1 MAEKQVGV
9 RLSVIDGG
17 KVKAE
22 LRSVGQEGAAA
33 LDKIRQ
39 ATEPASAGLKVVNAA
54 AQDING
60 RLSGLAGNAGV
71 AASALSALGPVGA
84 IAAAAVGAVALAVG
98 KGLMDFAEAEK
109 MTQRLTAVLEAT
121 GYSAGLTADQ
131 LDEFADAMEAST
143 MATAESVKGAAAV
156 LATFRSISGDTFT
169 RTLGLAQ
176 DLAATMGGD
185 LSSSALQLGKALE
198 DPING
203 VSALQR
209 VGVTFSASQKDVI
222 KSLVETGQKAE
233 AQKLILDVLAKQVG
247 GAGNKE
253 AESVAGAFKRAGD
266 AVGNFLEELVQITGI
281 APGTRDAL
289 EGIAAGVNKVT
300 VNLMGAG
307 SVGARIGVATK
318 ELADAQK
325 ELAQARELAN
335 NTGLVEDQQ
344 AVVAWEKRVADLKSK
359 IETIRADARAADTK
373 TDDAAAGQAKAQADQ
388 ATEAVLA
395 KQAEF
400 NKALEGL
407 STLDEK
413 LKAVREKLVTEV
425 AGLKSMRDKGADPA
439 AIDKAIA
446 TANEVAKRTEADL
459 RKPAT
464 DAAKKA
470 SEQTQSLIDDLVA
483 SISTFGNK
491 REDFIRK
498 YVDRLGEGASAE
510 EIARVKQLAGAL
522 FDGQKSVEAHTKAIG
537 DGKHVTEEVRTA
549 TEKYAARLAE
559 LDKYLKDGAISQET
573 YARAVAKAKREME
586 DASTDGL
593 SGLRRGLRQYS
604 DEANNTAKAMEEAI
618 SGSFKGM
625 EDALVDLVSTGKVDF
640 KSLVDSMIADLAR
653 LAIRQAIT
661 GPLASALGGLLG
673 GGGGAASS
681 LLGSLPAL
689 TGSGFTTGIYHS
701 GGRVGAST
709 PEARELPAAL
719 WSTAPRAHSGA
730 RLLGPGEV
738 PIIAELGERVL
749 NRKQTRDYEAALAG
763 QQPGGNVSVST
774 PPTQVV
780 FNGAP
785 AGTRVEERDDGNGG
799 RRLDVFF
806 DEQVAASMRKRGSR
820 TQQALG
826 GYSVRPS
833 LVRR

>member
-109 MTQRLTAVLEAT
+109 VTQRLTAVLEAT

-131 LDEFADAMEAST
+131 IDEFADAMEAST
-143 MATAESVKGAAAV
+143 MATAESVKGAAAI

-176 DLAATMGGD
+176 DLAATFGGD
-185 LSSSALQLGKALE
+185 LSSSATQLGKALE
-198 DPING
+198 DPVNG
-203 VSALQR
+203 ISALAR

-233 AQKLILDVLAKQVG
+233 AQKLILDVLAQQVG
-247 GAGNKE
+247 GAASKE
-253 AESVAGAFKRAGD
+253 SDSVAGAFKRAGD

-300 VNLMGAG
+300 VNLAGAG
-307 SVGARIGVATK
+307 SVGVRIGVATK
-318 ELADAQK
+318 ELTDAQK

-335 NTGLVEDQQ
+335 NTGLAEDQQ
-344 AVVAWEKRVADLKSK
+344 AVVAWEKRVTDLKSK
-359 IETIRADARAADTK
+359 IETIRADARAADPK
-373 TDDAAAGQAKAQADQ
+373 VNEAAAGQAKAQADQ

-510 EIARVKQLAGAL
+510 EITRVKELAGAL
-522 FDGQKSVEAHTKAIG
+522 FDGQKSVEAHTKAMS
-537 DGKHVTEEVRTA
+537 DGKQITEEVATA
-549 TEKYAARLAE
+549 AQKYALRIAE
-559 LDKYLKDGAISQET
+559 LDKVLKEGGISQET
-573 YARAVAKAKREME
+573 YALAVAKARKELE
-586 DASTDGL
+586 DQSTDAL
-593 SGLRRGLRQYS
+593 SGVRRGLRQYA
-604 DEANNTAKAMEEAI
+604 DEATNAAKTMEGAI
-618 SGSFKGM
+618 TTGLKGI
-625 EDALVDLVSTGKVDF
+625 EDALATMVATGKVDF

-653 LAIRQAIT
+653 LAVRQAIT
-661 GPLASALGGLLG
+661 GPLSSALGGILG
-673 GGGGAASS
+673 GSSGAASS

-701 GGRVGAST
+701 GGRVGEPTS
-709 PEARELPAAL
+709 ERRILPADL
-719 WSTAPRAHSGA
+719 WSTAPRAHTGA
-730 RLLGPGEV
+730 RLLRSGEV

-749 NRKQTRDYEAALAG
+749 NRQETKAYEAAAG
-763 QQPGGNVSVST
+763 GQAGGSSTSVVVAPTYSIST
-774 PPTQVV
+774 S
-780 FNGAP
+780 GSKAD
-785 AGTRVEERDDGNGG
+785 AEEI
-799 RRLDVFF
+799 RRIMERSNAD
-806 DEQVAASMRKRGSR
+806 
-820 TQQALG
+820 
-826 GYSVRPS
+826 
-833 LVRR
+833 LVRMVKAELVKDARDMGPVTRSYQGRFGLNPMKGV

>member
-22 LRSVGQEGAAA
+22 LRSVGQEGAAS

-60 RLSGLAGNAGV
+60 RMAGMAGNAGV

-98 KGLMDFAEAEK
+98 KGLTDFAEAEK
-109 MTQRLTAVLEAT
+109 VTQRLTAVLEAT

-131 LDEFADAMEAST
+131 LDEFADRMEAST
-143 MATAESVKGAAAV
+143 MATAEGVKGAAAV

-169 RTLGLAQ
+169 RTIGLAQ
-176 DLAATMGGD
+176 DMAATFGGD
-185 LSSSALQLGKALE
+185 LSSAALQLGKALE

-209 VGVTFSASQKDVI
+209 VGVTFSAVQKDVI
-222 KSLVETGQKAE
+222 KNLVETGQKAE

-253 AESVAGAFKRAGD
+253 ADSVAGAFKRAGD

-307 SVGARIGVATK
+307 SIGARIGVATK
-318 ELADAQK
+318 ELADAQTQLQ
-325 ELAQARELAN
+325 EARDLAN
-335 NTGLVEDQQ
+335 NTGLAEDQQ
-344 AVVAWEKRVADLKSK
+344 AVSAWEKRVEELKSK
-359 IETIRADARAADTK
+359 IDSIRTDARAADAK
-373 TDDAAAGQAKAQADQ
+373 AGEAADGQAKAQADQ

-395 KQAEF
+395 KQAEY

-407 STLDEK
+407 ATLDEK
-413 LKAVREKLVTEV
+413 LAALRSTLSKDIAALNS
-425 AGLKSMRDKGADPA
+425 LKENGADPEK
-439 AIDKAIA
+439 IDKAIA
-446 TANEVAKRTEADL
+446 TANEVARRSEAEL
-459 RKPAT
+459 RKPAE

-470 SEQTQSLIDDLVA
+470 SEQTRSLIDDLTA
-483 SISTFGNK
+483 SINTFGDK
-491 REDFIRK
+491 RADFIRK
-498 YVDRLGEGASAE
+498 YVDRVGEGASDA
-510 EIARVKQLAGAL
+510 EIARVRELAGAL
-522 FDGQKSVEAHTKAIG
+522 FDGQKAAEAHTKAIG
-537 DGKHVTEEVRTA
+537 DGKHVTEEVQTA
-549 TEKYAARLAE
+549 TEKYTTRLAE

-604 DEANNTAKAMEEAI
+604 DEANNAAKAMEGAI
-618 SGSFKGM
+618 SGAFKGM

-673 GGGGAASS
+673 GA
-681 LLGSLPAL
+681 PAL

-709 PEARELPAAL
+709 PETRQVPAAL
-719 WSTAPRAHSGA
+719 WSMAPRAHSGA

-749 NRKQTRDYEAALAG
+749 NRKQTRDYEAALSG
-763 QQPGGNVSVST
+763 QQPAGNVSVST

-785 AGTRVEERDDGNGG
+785 AGTRVEQRDDGNGG

>member
-22 LRSVGQEGAAA
+22 LRAVGQEGAAA

-39 ATEPASAGLKVVNAA
+39 ATEPASAGLKVANAA

-60 RLSGLAGNAGV
+60 RMAGMAGNAGV
-71 AASALSALGPVGA
+71 AASALSALGPVGT
-84 IAAAAVGAVALAVG
+84 IAAAAVGAVSLAIG
-98 KGLMDFAEAEK
+98 KGIMDFAEAEK
-109 MTQRLTAVLEAT
+109 VTQRLTAVLEAT

-131 LDEFADAMEAST
+131 LDEFADRMEAST
-143 MATAESVKGAAAV
+143 MATAEGVKGAAAV

-247 GAGNKE
+247 GAGDKE
-253 AESVAGAFKRAGD
+253 AESVAGAFKRASD

-307 SVGARIGVATK
+307 SIGARIGVATK
-318 ELADAQK
+318 ELADAQTQ
-325 ELAQARELAN
+325 LQQARELVN
-335 NTGLVEDQQ
+335 NTGLAEDQQ
-344 AVVAWEKRVADLKSK
+344 AVSAWEKRVEELKSK
-359 IETIRADARAADTK
+359 IDAIRTDARAADAK
-373 TDDAAAGQAKAQADQ
+373 AGEAATGQAKAQSDQ
-388 ATEAVLA
+388 ATEAALA
-395 KQAEF
+395 KLAEYR
-400 NKALEGL
+400 KALEGL
-407 STLDEK
+407 ATPDEK
-413 LKAVREKLVTEV
+413 IKALREGLTTVVESLNALREK
-425 AGLKSMRDKGADPA
+425 GGDPA
-439 AIDKAIA
+439 AIEKAISAA
-446 TANEVAKRTEADL
+446 TEVAKRSEAEL

-470 SEQTQSLIDDLVA
+470 SEQTRSLIDDLTA
-483 SISTFGNK
+483 SINTFGDK

-498 YVDRLGEGASAE
+498 YVDRLGEGAGDA
-510 EIARVKQLAGAL
+510 EIARVRELAGAL
-522 FDGQKSVEAHTKAIG
+522 FDGQKAAEAHTKAIG
-537 DGKHVTEEVRTA
+537 DGKHVTEEVQTA

-559 LDKYLKDGAISQET
+559 LDKYLKEGAISQET
-573 YARAVAKAKREME
+573 YARQVAKARKEME
-586 DASTDGL
+586 EASTDGL

-604 DEANNTAKAMEEAI
+604 DEATNAAKTMESAI

-673 GGGGAASS
+673 GGGGS
-681 LLGSLPAL
+681 LSAL

-785 AGTRVEERDDGNGG
+785 AGTRVEERDDGAGG

-826 GYSVRPS
+826 GYNVRPS